1 MVMFHVKP
9 LMFIAALL
17 LPMSAYAW
25 NQDQSQNAVAK
36 QHQVQHQVQNQGQR
50 QKLVN
55 APTTNV
61 TVNNPSGGG
70 AGSGAVVAGGGQPTV
85 NFAAPALSVP
95 APGASGMDCPTVGVG
110 AGGTGPFGG
119 GGIGPSWISPDCNA
133 RKLAELLYNMGHADT
148 AMKVLEDQYPV
159 VREAEKTATHT
170 APMSRPVQPIS
181 SDFNERSAW
190 CNATAWRTWSRAE
203 QARNPGCNH

>member
-1 MVMFHVKP
+1 MFRVKP
-9 LMFIAALL
+9 FALL
-17 LPMSAYAW
+17 LLVSSTPAFAW

-36 QHQVQHQVQNQGQR
+36 QHQAQTQHQVQRQG

-61 TVNNPSGGG
+61 TVTAPSGGVGG
-70 AGSGAVVAGGGQPTV
+70 AAPQVAAPSV
-85 NFAAPALSVP
+85 NFAAPAWSLPSV
-95 APGASGMDCPTVGVG
+95 GAGGMDCPTVGIS
-110 AGGTGPFGG
+110 GGGSGPMGG

-133 RKLAELLYNMGHADT
+133 RKLAELLYNMGHADI

-159 VREAEKTATHT
+159 VRDAAKDAVPTK
-170 APMSRPVQPIS
+170 PISRPIEPAS
-181 SDFNERSAW
+181 AFFNDRNAW
-190 CNATAWRTWSRAE
+190 CNASAWRSWSRAE